1 MYRYYFK
8 KHNCLSKPSA
18 LFTPSKDSGCT
29 PLLVNFT
36 NTSDPKNG
44 ESINSMSFIWKFG
57 SSIIDTFKNQIRT
70 FTNSGT
76 NDSITFIQLIAT
88 SKWGCRDTIKDTV
101 TVFPLPKADFFSTN
115 YSSCAPS
122 IINNSNVSLT
132 QYPNANNT
140 YKWEILNKNG
150 TIKSTS
156 IGIIIPIDTIKNPND
171 TLFYRL
177 IVTNIHGCKPDTLQ
191 RMFVTIDNP
200 IASFNRS
207 DTAGCTTLP
216 VLFTNTSTVGA
227 SAVWDFGNNQTS
239 ALFSPPSINFV
250 NPSNISDS
258 IYKVKLVVTA
268 GSGCKDSIT
277 KDIRVFPKPKA
288 IFNITNPICAID
300 TASAFNNSIFKGGI
314 TTYRWKFIQNT
325 SSTIN
330 DTASFSPLFTFTNN
344 QSSVDST
351 YNIRLWVTVLM
362 VVSMIQFDLSL
373 Y

>member
-1 MYRYYFK
+1 MPIIHINGRYLTKGNIK
-8 KHNCLSKPSA
+8 KTAN
-18 LFTPSKDSGCT
+18 
-29 PLLVNFT
+29 
-36 NTSDPKNG
+36 
-44 ESINSMSFIWKFG
+44 G
-57 SSIIDTFKNQIRT
+57 SSIPP
-70 FTNSGT
+70 
-76 NDSITFIQLIAT
+76 
-88 SKWGCRDTIKDTV
+88 DTIFV
-101 TVFPLPKADFFSTN
+101 
-115 YSSCAPS
+115 
-122 IINNSNVSLT
+122 
-132 QYPNANNT
+132 
-140 YKWEILNKNG
+140 
-150 TIKSTS
+150 
-156 IGIIIPIDTIKNPND
+156 PND
-171 TLFYRL
+171 TVYYRL

-216 VLFTNTSTVGA
+216 VLFTNTSTVGV
-227 SAVWDFGNNQTS
+227 SAVWDFGNNQS
-239 ALFSPPSINFV
+239 SSLFSPPSINFV

-288 IFNITNPICAID
+288 IFNNTNPICAID

-351 YNIRLWVTVLM
+351 YNIRLWVTSVDGCLHDTIRPITVLRRPKAVFATGANINCGPALYTM
-362 VVSMIQFDLSL
+362 NNTTSNVVSSYLWTTNLPSTIITDTS
-373 Y
+373 